1 MADLVS
7 ANLKE
12 EKMLTR
18 SNWCTSVALSI
29 APQLVES
36 IREQAEPGIPSS
48 TFSGRQAQTEPW
60 TVIRLDC
67 WRNIGITLK
76 IPIAE
81 SRTDGAKLRHRGPL
95 STVARGW
102 DIVAKSEQL

>member
-18 SNWCTSVALSI
+18 SNWCTSVALGI
-29 APQLVES
+29 AAQLIES
-36 IREQAEPGIPSS
+36 IREKAEPGIPSS
-48 TFSGRQAQTEPW
+48 TFNGRQAQTEPW

-67 WRNIGITLK
+67 WPKIAITLK

-81 SRTDGAKLRHRGPL
+81 RRTDGAKLRHRPVFNSCGR
-95 STVARGW
+95 AGH
-102 DIVAKSEQL
+102 DCQE